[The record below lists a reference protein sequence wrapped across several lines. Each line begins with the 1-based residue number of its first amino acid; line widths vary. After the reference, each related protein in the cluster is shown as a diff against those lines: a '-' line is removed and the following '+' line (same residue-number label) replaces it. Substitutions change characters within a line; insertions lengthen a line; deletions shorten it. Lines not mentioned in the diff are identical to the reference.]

1 MPRQNRPVV
10 RDGRAQTPGKRTD
23 RSYLRPSAPPTASE
37 SEPTGEPDAVA
48 EAIASGTA
56 PPAKLPSSVRAL
68 QQQGV
73 RKRRDVDLEALAV
86 SDTKRAIHELRRIAV
101 LATMVIATLIV
112 LAIVMR

>member
-10 RDGRAQTPGKRTD
+10 RDGRTQTPGKRTD
-23 RSYLRPSAPPTASE
+23 RSYLRPSAPPAASE

-48 EAIASGTA
+48 EAIA

-86 SDTKRAIHELRRIAV
+86 SDTKRAIHEVRRIAV